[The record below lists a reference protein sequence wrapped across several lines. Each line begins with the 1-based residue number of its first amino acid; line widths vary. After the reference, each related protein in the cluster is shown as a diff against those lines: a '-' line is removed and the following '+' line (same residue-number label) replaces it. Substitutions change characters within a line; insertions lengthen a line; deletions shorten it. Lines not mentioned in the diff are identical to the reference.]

1 MNITIHRGTHEIGG
15 TIIELQSDGT
25 RILLDAGYPLFL
37 DGKPIDNK
45 ISKLAP
51 AQLLRLGVLP
61 DIKGLYSWDKPSF
74 DAVLIS
80 HAHIDHYGL
89 LKYVNPAIPIYMSR
103 GASKI
108 IELSKTFNIADVP
121 PLDFRTFKMYK
132 SFSIAGFIIKP
143 YLMDHSA
150 FDAAAFE
157 VSDGERTVIYTG
169 DFRGHGRKQVCLDRF
184 IKSASNNA
192 DMLLTEGTMMTR
204 QTETIKTEQEL
215 EDEIVA
221 LVQSNENLSGPV
233 LFQTSSQNI
242 DRLVGFFRAACR
254 LRRLFVVDV
263 YIANVLY
270 ELRQLGNK
278 IPYPSTEYPYIRV
291 FFPWRLTNRVFKQ
304 YGEEYAT
311 RFRMFRI
318 SKSQLKKVQGK
329 IVMAVRASM
338 KDDLKIAGIENGLF
352 IYSMWNGYRVNDYQ
366 HDFETFLIQSGFKTT
381 EVHTSGH
388 AKVTDIQK
396 VISALAPKMTVP
408 IHTMS
413 PELFVNMADNVE
425 LKEDKIAF
433 TI

>member
-1 MNITIHRGTHEIGG
+1 MVSHEIGG

-51 AQLLRLGVLP
+51 AQLLWLGVLP

-89 LKYVNPAIPIYMSR
+89 LKYVNPAIPVYMSR

-121 PLDFRTFKMYK
+121 PLISGTFKMYK

-221 LVQSNENLSGPV
+221 PFN
-233 LFQTSSQNI
+233 QT
-242 DRLVGFFRAACR
+242 
-254 LRRLFVVDV
+254 
-263 YIANVLY
+263 
-270 ELRQLGNK
+270 K
-278 IPYPSTEYPYIRV
+278 
-291 FFPWRLTNRVFKQ
+291 
-304 YGEEYAT
+304 
-311 RFRMFRI
+311 
-318 SKSQLKKVQGK
+318 
-329 IVMAVRASM
+329 
-338 KDDLKIAGIENGLF
+338 
-352 IYSMWNGYRVNDYQ
+352 
-366 HDFETFLIQSGFKTT
+366 
-381 EVHTSGH
+381 
-388 AKVTDIQK
+388 
-396 VISALAPKMTVP
+396 ISADQYCFKLQA
-408 IHTMS
+408 
-413 PELFVNMADNVE
+413 
-425 LKEDKIAF
+425 KIS
-433 TI
+433 TGL